1 MDTRNHRQ
9 QIESG
14 DRFKFGE
21 NWTRFLDV
29 LNGERIEEA
38 KKSLQTMLG
47 VDSLEGKTFLD
58 IGSGSGLF
66 SLAACSLGAKVT
78 SFDFDPQS
86 VACAREL
93 KRKYFPENMGWQISE
108 GSALDEDYLIS
119 LGQHDIVYSWGVLH
133 HTGAMWQALANVVP
147 CVASGGE
154 LFIAIYNDQG
164 RASDVWTLVK
174 KTYCSGLLGR
184 LLVQAIYIP
193 YFFLPA
199 FGLDLLKFRN
209 PFKRYTEYKEQ
220 RGMSKVHDWYDWLG
234 GYPFEVAKPEEIF
247 DFYRK
252 HGFELRR
259 MITCAGGLG
268 CNQFIF
274 LNP

>member
-1 MDTRNHRQ
+1 MDTRNNRQ
-9 QIESG
+9 QIDSG
-14 DRFKFGE
+14 DRFRFGE
-21 NWTRFLDV
+21 NWSHFLDV
-29 LNGERIEEA
+29 LNDERIEEA

-58 IGSGSGLF
+58 VGSGSGLF
-66 SLAACSLGAKVT
+66 SLAARSLGAKVT

-86 VACAREL
+86 VACTEKL
-93 KRKYFPENMGWQISE
+93 KFRYFPNNPDWIINE
-108 GSALDEDYLIS
+108 GSALDRDYLASI
-119 LGQHDIVYSWGVLH
+119 GQHDIVYSWGVLH
-133 HTGAMWQALANVVP
+133 HTGAMWQALANVVS
-147 CVASGGE
+147 CVATGGI

-164 RASDVWTLVK
+164 RASNVWARVK
-174 KTYCSGLLGR
+174 KIYCSGLFGR
-184 LLVQAIYIP
+184 LLVQSIYIP

-209 PFKRYTEYKEQ
+209 PFKRYADYKQQ

-234 GYPFEVAKPEEIF
+234 GLPFEVAKPEEIF

-259 MITCAGGLG
+259 LITCAGGLG

-274 LNP
+274 VRP